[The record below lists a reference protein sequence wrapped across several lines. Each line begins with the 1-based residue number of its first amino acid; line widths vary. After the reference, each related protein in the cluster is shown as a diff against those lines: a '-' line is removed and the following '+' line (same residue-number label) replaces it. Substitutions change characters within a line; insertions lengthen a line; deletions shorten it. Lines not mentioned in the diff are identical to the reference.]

1 MGIMTDIAYSLIII
15 AAVSVILAIFIIY
28 RKSREEAAKEAETA
42 KKND

>member
-15 AAVSVILAIFIIY
+15 AVGSAILAIFIIY
-28 RKSREEAAKEAETA
+28 RKSREEAGKEAEIS